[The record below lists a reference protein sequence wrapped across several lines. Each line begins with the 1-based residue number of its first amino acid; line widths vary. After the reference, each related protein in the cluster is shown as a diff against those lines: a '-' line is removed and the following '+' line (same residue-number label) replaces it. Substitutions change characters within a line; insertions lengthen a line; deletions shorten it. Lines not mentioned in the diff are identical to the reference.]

1 MGKYV
6 CIALLS
12 GVVSAC
18 SQMLLKKS
26 SQIKRKSVIREYC
39 NFYVICGYGLTFLC
53 MILMVIAYRGLPL
66 KYGAVLESLVYFY
79 VMVLGRL
86 FFGEQLTVRRI
97 AGNLLIV
104 AGVAIF
110 SMG

>member
-6 CIALLS
+6 LIALLS
-12 GVVSAC
+12 GALSAC
-18 SQMLLKKS
+18 SQMLLKRS
-26 SQIKRKSVIREYC
+26 SQIERKSLIEEYC
-39 NFYVICGYGLTFLC
+39 NFYVICGYGLTFVC
-53 MILMVIAYRGLPL
+53 MILMVAAYRGLPL

-79 VMVLGRL
+79 VMVLSRL
-86 FFGEQLTVRRI
+86 FFGEHLTRRRI

-104 AGVAIF
+104 VGVAVF

>member
-6 CIALLS
+6 CIALFS
-12 GVVSAC
+12 GMVSAC

-26 SQIKRKSVIREYC
+26 SQIERNSLIREYC

-53 MILMVIAYRGLPL
+53 MIFMVIAYRGLPL
-66 KYGAVLESLVYFY
+66 KYGAVLEALVYFY
-79 VMVLGRL
+79 VMILGRI
-86 FFGEQLTVRRI
+86 FFGERLTVRRV

>member
-6 CIALLS
+6 LIALLS
-12 GVVSAC
+12 GVISAC

-26 SQIKRKSVIREYC
+26 SQIERKSLIREYC

-53 MILMVIAYRGLPL
+53 MVLMVIAYKGLPL
-66 KYGAVLESLVYFY
+66 KYGAVLEALVYFY
-79 VMVLGRL
+79 VMILSRI
-86 FFGEQLTVRRI
+86 FFGEQLTFRRI
-97 AGNLLIV
+97 AGNALIV
-104 AGVAIF
+104 VGVAIF

>member
-1 MGKYV
+1 MSKYV
-6 CIALLS
+6 WIALLS

-26 SQIKRKSVIREYC
+26 SQIKRTSLIREYI
-39 NFYVICGYGLTFLC
+39 NPYVICGYGLTFLC
-53 MILMVIAYRGLPL
+53 MFMMIIAYKGLPL

-79 VMVLGRL
+79 VMILSRL
-86 FFGEQLTVRRI
+86 FFREYLTAKRI
-97 AGNLLIV
+97 AGNLIIV
-104 AGVAIF
+104 AGVAVF